1 MNRSVGEEIKHQR
14 KKQRLTQ
21 KELAEKAN
29 IAEITLRKYEAEAI
43 TISYNTLIKLAKA
56 LNLEDYYFLG
66 FRTKAQLKHEEELR
80 EAVAAKD
87 ISHLAYLEKITI
99 DAATKYMDELSLA
112 IAKDTFVENY
122 NKLNDLGK
130 AEAQKRVQELTEI
143 PKYQKDN
150 DADNKN

>member
-1 MNRSVGEEIKHQR
+1 M
-14 KKQRLTQ
+14 
-21 KELAEKAN
+21 
-29 IAEITLRKYEAEAI
+29 
-43 TISYNTLIKLAKA
+43 
-56 LNLEDYYFLG
+56 
-66 FRTKAQLKHEEELR
+66 R

-112 IAKDTFVENY
+112 IAKNTFVENY